1 MARRRLDAELVRRGL
16 ARSREHAQ
24 NLVAE
29 GRVRV
34 AGATATKPATQVE
47 EAAALVVVEAPT
59 GPDYVSRGA
68 HKLIGA
74 LDRFDPSGQMVAGRW
89 VLDAGA
95 STGGFTDVVLRRG
108 AAHVIAVDVGYGQL
122 AWSLRSDERVT
133 VMDRTN
139 IRGLTAQD
147 LPHRPDVVVADL
159 SFISL
164 RLVLG
169 VFAGIVA
176 EGADLLLM
184 VKPQFEVGREALGSG
199 GVVREPAL
207 RESAV
212 LEVAQVRVG
221 GRARHCRGGGQPAAG
236 SQRECRVLSSS
247 AGRCRPARSGG
258 RPPRSAG
265 GSTVTGSAPE
275 GGAAMGDRRILL
287 VTNTR
292 RQEAVT
298 AARATAEALLHQGMG
313 VAATRDECEVLAV
326 PGVVPVESLPEG
338 SAATGCELVV
348 VLGGDGTV
356 LRGAERARGM
366 GVPLLG
372 VNLGHVGFLAELER
386 EDLQEVV
393 QAVVAR
399 DYRVEQ
405 RMTVDARIL
414 DNGVEVVHT
423 WALNEVSIEKAPE
436 DRMLDLMVEVDGR
449 PLSRWLCD
457 GVVCATPTGSTA
469 YSFSAGG
476 PIVWPEVEA
485 LLLVPLSAHAL
496 FARPLVTAPTTRIVI
511 ESVAPEKQG
520 VLWADGRRSFPLPHN
535 ARIEVSRHP
544 EPVSFARLRDA
555 PFTDRLVAKFALPIQ
570 GWRGAPTERP

>member
-1 MARRRLDAELVRRGL
+1 M
-16 ARSREHAQ
+16 
-24 NLVAE
+24 
-29 GRVRV
+29 
-34 AGATATKPATQVE
+34 
-47 EAAALVVVEAPT
+47 T
-59 GPDYVSRGA
+59 GS
-68 HKLIGA
+68 
-74 LDRFDPSGQMVAGRW
+74 
-89 VLDAGA
+89 
-95 STGGFTDVVLRRG
+95 
-108 AAHVIAVDVGYGQL
+108 
-122 AWSLRSDERVT
+122 
-133 VMDRTN
+133 
-139 IRGLTAQD
+139 
-147 LPHRPDVVVADL
+147 
-159 SFISL
+159 
-164 RLVLG
+164 
-169 VFAGIVA
+169 A
-176 EGADLLLM
+176 EGA
-184 VKPQFEVGREALGSG
+184 V
-199 GVVREPAL
+199 
-207 RESAV
+207 
-212 LEVAQVRVG
+212 
-221 GRARHCRGGGQPAAG
+221 
-236 SQRECRVLSSS
+236 
-247 AGRCRPARSGG
+247 
-258 RPPRSAG
+258 
-265 GSTVTGSAPE
+265 
-275 GGAAMGDRRILL
+275 MGDRRILL

-298 AARATAEALLHQGMG
+298 AARATAEALLVQGMG
-313 VAATRDECEVLAV
+313 VAATHDEWEVLAV
-326 PGVVPVESLPEG
+326 PGVVPVDLLPEG
-338 SAATGCELVV
+338 GAAAGCELVV

-356 LRGAERARGM
+356 LRGAERARGL

-393 QAVVAR
+393 QAVVTR

-414 DNGVEVVHT
+414 DNNGVEVVHT

-535 ARIEVSRHP
+535 ARIAVSRHP

-570 GWRGAPTERP
+570 GWRGSGPENR